1 MDDKNLNLYRE
12 CFEASENQS
21 LIQLSHPP
29 FQNGYYITEYGVIL
43 MVKKPNIY
51 CLEDDGWNPAQH
63 YFSLW
68 YDSMVDFS
76 DIPSPIAERLG
87 LGEYKIQPCK

>member
-1 MDDKNLNLYRE
+1 MSDNGLTLYKE
-12 CFEASENQS
+12 CFAASENQD
-21 LIQLSHPP
+21 LIQLSHLP

-63 YFSLW
+63 YFKLW
-68 YDSMVDFS
+68 YDSMVEFS
-76 DIPSPIAERLG
+76 DIPSSIAERLG
-87 LGEYKIQPCK
+87 LSEYKIQPCK